1 MSDENGKWGKRDY
14 RATVI
19 VRAYGDPEMTDKC
32 LQSIG
37 NLDGVHL
44 VLIDQEGLWDRWRA
58 LSDKPDSRI
67 HWHAPLE
74 ATTVVRTHENVG
86 AVRATNIG
94 LQLAMLDTSPIIIVL
109 DNDVEV
115 PEGDT
120 EWLDRWLAHFDDK
133 DVAAAGAVSDRVS
146 GLQCVESYQPRYT
159 KDFKADDEQG
169 VVGQIVTPWLIS
181 FACAYRKDALVRMP
195 SPTTT
200 LGTIRSW
207 LRKEAGP
214 GLDDYRYG
222 HLWDERFSPGQWEDI
237 DVSIRLTCPWALES
251 RWKLVVAQD
260 VYFHHRCHESFKK
273 LGNFDELLVGNIK
286 KGCEKWTLELVRL
299 IGQAVVAQDS

>member
-1 MSDENGKWGKRDY
+1 MTDENGKWGKRDY
-14 RATVI
+14 RATII
-19 VRAYGDPEMTDKC
+19 VRAYGDPEVTDKC
-32 LQSIG
+32 LRSLGDQH
-37 NLDGVHL
+37 DVHL
-44 VLIDQEGLWDRWRA
+44 VLVDQEGSYMNSSLWDSSW
-58 LSDKPDSRI
+58 KHHPF
-67 HWHAPLE
+67 
-74 ATTVVRTHENVG
+74 TVVMTPENVG

-120 EWLDRWLAHFDDK
+120 EWLDRWLAHFDDE

-146 GLQCVESYQPRYT
+146 GLQCVESNQPRYT

-169 VVGQIVTPWLIS
+169 VAGQIVAPWLVS

-207 LRKEAGP
+207 LRKESGP
-214 GLDDYRYG
+214 TLDDYRYA

-237 DVSIRLTCPWALES
+237 DVSIRLTCPWALEG

-273 LGNFDELLVGNIK
+273 LGNFDELLVRNIK
-286 KGCEKWTLELVRL
+286 QGCEKWTSELVGT
-299 IGQAVVAQDS
+299 IGQTVVAQGSQ